1 MADNMMT
8 PEHKATNDK
17 YREGYDRIFG
27 DKPLKEDNDD
37 TIHRSDSDNARFLT
51 GFGCGGMDCGQ
62 CGAGCF
68 INS

>member
-27 DKPLKEDNDD
+27 DKPLKEDNDN
-37 TIHRSDSDNARFLT
+37 TIHRSDSDNARFLAS
-51 GFGCGGMDCGQ
+51 GISCDGECVGCSGCPIGGY
-62 CGAGCF
+62 
-68 INS
+68 